1 MDNLNLDEAKDK
13 ILEAI
18 TKQRWFFFE
27 NKPKVLMDKL
37 TGILWANLDYF
48 PYINENTYSGLYS
61 EKAAKILLSGLI
73 IDDFYGWDFPTY
85 EEFINIAKDETFPFH
100 EGNNYRIKGY
110 CSWIV
115 KDGYSINLDNGT
127 MSYSPPTKFIGQLEA
142 SNSIGYLLP
151 CNRNLIIISNYPQK
165 MLNKSYTKKEK
176 NNFTLDLFAK
186 NNLIPIFKNKKIMEL
201 YKKIY
206 IEKSFVLSI
215 IVKKSIQTVIPL
227 NFDYKELLSKYDLA
241 TIDKSVIKYYQ
252 SVSQWLNELLDNLD
266 GFEQQKQ
273 NIINE
278 FNNITLKLSSQLN
291 NNGLSVE
298 ENNLLQKRQRFLQGK
313 LSLDMSVVKRR
324 LLAIKE
330 QAEAVEDRIELI
342 NGSENFF
349 KDLAQLEKEDRPSFA
364 LVAEDTANILMN
376 ALQRI
381 NYIETNRRFATVAV
395 DIWEQWTED
404 YKIFKTKDKEELKNS
419 AEQDGIDESIWQGW
433 YADWQKLRFTIE
445 EKIQPALAR
454 GLKGDIPIEKENEIT
469 VIEQLIRCLE
479 MYKEDI
485 DKFYLEERKS
495 IYQKYAFAPG
505 GDLQD
510 KFEAEGELYKR
521 TAKFQSD
528 LQEIIFSCTKTADR
542 MFILKWAEN
551 LLDIQIDE
559 IIAFVADKDL
569 QQISREVLQ
578 SFSALKQ
585 KNYDAYL
592 NDAKAYGQE
601 KANRE
606 KQYNSLMF
614 KMRNE
619 LNKQK

>member
-27 NKPKVLMDKL
+27 NKSKVLMDKL

-48 PYINENTYSGLYS
+48 PYMKDSKALYKISEAKFILKHDNKFFDWSIPNKKDLFFIYNNE
-61 EKAAKILLSGLI
+61 
-73 IDDFYGWDFPTY
+73 
-85 EEFINIAKDETFPFH
+85 FPFYEKH
-100 EGNNYRIKGY
+100 DFNTGYYWLCNNGKGIKLGVDTEWT
-110 CSWIV
+110 S
-115 KDGYSINLDNGT
+115 LNGR
-127 MSYSPPTKFIGQLEA
+127 
-142 SNSIGYLLP
+142 LLP
-151 CNRNLIIISNYPQK
+151 CNYSLVEKTNYQDKISN
-165 MLNKSYTKKEK
+165 NSYTSKEK
-176 NNFTLDLFAK
+176 AQFTLELFLK
-186 NNLIPIFKNKKIMEL
+186 NSLIPIFNNKEITAL
-201 YKKIY
+201 YKKAY
-206 IEKSFVLSI
+206 IEKSLVQ
-215 IVKKSIQTVIPL
+215 VTKQVINTPV
-227 NFDYKELLSKYDLA
+227 NFNYTDLLSKYNL
-241 TIDKSVIKYYQ
+241 TEIDKSVIKYYQ

-330 QAEAVEDRIELI
+330 QAEDMEDRIELI

-349 KDLAQLEKEDRPSFA
+349 KDLARLEKEDRPSFA

-381 NYIETNRRFATVAV
+381 NYIEINRRFATVAV
-395 DIWEQWTED
+395 DIWEQWTEA

-419 AEQDGIDESIWQGW
+419 AEQDGIDESIWQSW

-454 GLKGDIPIEKENEIT
+454 GLKGDIPTEKENEIT

-495 IYQKYAFAPG
+495 IYQKYAFVPG

-528 LQEIIFSCTKTADR
+528 LQEIIFSCSKTADR

-592 NDAKAYGQE
+592 NDAKAYSQE

>member
-27 NKPKVLMDKL
+27 NKSKVLMDKL

-48 PYINENTYSGLYS
+48 PYMKDSKALYKISEAKFILKHDNKFFDWSIPNKKDLFFIYNNE
-61 EKAAKILLSGLI
+61 
-73 IDDFYGWDFPTY
+73 
-85 EEFINIAKDETFPFH
+85 FPFYEKH
-100 EGNNYRIKGY
+100 DFNTGYYWLCNNGKGIKLGVDTEWT
-110 CSWIV
+110 S
-115 KDGYSINLDNGT
+115 LNGR
-127 MSYSPPTKFIGQLEA
+127 
-142 SNSIGYLLP
+142 LLP
-151 CNRNLIIISNYPQK
+151 CNYSLVEKTNYQDKISN
-165 MLNKSYTKKEK
+165 NSYTSKEK
-176 NNFTLDLFAK
+176 AQFTLELFLK
-186 NNLIPIFKNKKIMEL
+186 NSLIPIFNNKEITAL
-201 YKKIY
+201 YKKAY
-206 IEKSFVLSI
+206 IEKSLVQ
-215 IVKKSIQTVIPL
+215 VTKQVINTPV
-227 NFDYKELLSKYDLA
+227 NFNYTDLLSKYNL
-241 TIDKSVIKYYQ
+241 TEIDKSVIKYYQ

-330 QAEAVEDRIELI
+330 QAEDMEDRIELI

-349 KDLAQLEKEDRPSFA
+349 KDLARLEKEDRPSFA

-381 NYIETNRRFATVAV
+381 NYIEINRRFATVAV

-454 GLKGDIPIEKENEIT
+454 GLKGDIPTEKENEIT

-479 MYKEDI
+479 MYKENI

-510 KFEAEGELYKR
+510 KFEAESELYKR

-528 LQEIIFSCTKTADR
+528 LQEIIFSCSKTADR

-585 KNYDAYL
+585 KNYDVYL

>member
-27 NKPKVLMDKL
+27 NKSKVLMDKL

-48 PYINENTYSGLYS
+48 PYKNPKEKISKFYSTNEAVNLLKNYQIDNFFNWVIPNLK
-61 EKAAKILLSGLI
+61 EIKKIV
-73 IDDFYGWDFPTY
+73 ID
-85 EEFINIAKDETFPFH
+85 KSFPFCS
-100 EGNNYRIKGY
+100 GSAYCIKNNYY
-110 CSWIV
+110 WICNDYG
-115 KDGYSINLDNGT
+115 KNRLDLET
-127 MSYSPPTKFIGQLEA
+127 LQSYLFQLSTPIGC
-142 SNSIGYLLP
+142 LLP
-151 CNRNLIIISNYPQK
+151 CNHTLVEKTNYQNKMSN
-165 MLNKSYTKKEK
+165 NSYSLKEK
-176 NNFTLDLFAK
+176 AQFTLELFLK
-186 NNLIPIFKNKKIMEL
+186 NKLIPVFNDREITVL
-201 YKKIY
+201 YKKAY
-206 IEKSFVLSI
+206 IEKSLV
-215 IVKKSIQTVIPL
+215 QVIKQAINTPV
-227 NFDYKELLSKYDLA
+227 NFNYTDLLSKYNL
-241 TIDKSVIKYYQ
+241 TEIDKSIIKYYS
-252 SVSQWLNELLDNLD
+252 SVSQWLNELLDSLD
-266 GFEQQKQ
+266 AFEQQKQ

-433 YADWQKLRFTIE
+433 YADWQRLRFTIE

-495 IYQKYAFAPG
+495 IYQKYAFVSG

-528 LQEIIFSCTKTADR
+528 LQEIIFSCSKTADR

-592 NDAKAYGQE
+592 NDAKAYSQE

>member
-1 MDNLNLDEAKDK
+1 MELIFMDNLNLDEAKDK

-18 TKQRWFFFE
+18 ANQRWFFFE
-27 NKPKVLMDKL
+27 NKPKILMDKL

-48 PYINENTYSGLYS
+48 PYKNPKEKISNFYSTN
-61 EKAAKILLSGLI
+61 KAVNLLKNYQIDNFFNWVIPNLKEIKKIVIDKSFPFCSGSAYCI
-73 IDDFYGWDFPTY
+73 KNNYYWICNDYGKNRLDL
-85 EEFINIAKDETFPFH
+85 ETFQ
-100 EGNNYRIKGY
+100 
-110 CSWIV
+110 
-115 KDGYSINLDNGT
+115 
-127 MSYSPPTKFIGQLEA
+127 SYLFQLSTPIGC
-142 SNSIGYLLP
+142 LLP
-151 CNRNLIIISNYPQK
+151 CNHTLVEKTNYQNKMSN
-165 MLNKSYTKKEK
+165 NSYSLKEK
-176 NNFTLDLFAK
+176 AQFTLELFLK
-186 NNLIPIFKNKKIMEL
+186 NKLIPIFNDKEITTL
-201 YKKIY
+201 YKKAY
-206 IEKSFVLSI
+206 IEKSLVQVTKQVINTPVNFNY
-215 IVKKSIQTVIPL
+215 TV
-227 NFDYKELLSKYDLA
+227 LLSKYSL
-241 TIDKSVIKYYQ
+241 TEIDKSVIKYYQ
-252 SVSQWLNELLDNLD
+252 YVSQWLNELLDNLN

-291 NNGLSVE
+291 NNGLSAE

-419 AEQDGIDESIWQGW
+419 AEQDGIDESIWQSW

-454 GLKGDIPIEKENEIT
+454 GLKGDIPTEKENEIT

-479 MYKEDI
+479 MYKENI

-510 KFEAEGELYKR
+510 KFEAESELYKR

-528 LQEIIFSCTKTADR
+528 LQEIIFSCSKTADR

>member
-1 MDNLNLDEAKDK
+1 MDNLNLDKAKDK

-18 TKQRWFFFE
+18 AKQRWFFFE

-48 PYINENTYSGLYS
+48 PYKNPKEKISKFYSTNEAVNLLKNYQIDNFFNWVIPNLK
-61 EKAAKILLSGLI
+61 EIKKIV
-73 IDDFYGWDFPTY
+73 ID
-85 EEFINIAKDETFPFH
+85 KSFPFCS
-100 EGNNYRIKGY
+100 GSAYCIKNNYY
-110 CSWIV
+110 WICNDYG
-115 KDGYSINLDNGT
+115 KNRLDLET
-127 MSYSPPTKFIGQLEA
+127 LQSYLFQLSTPIGC
-142 SNSIGYLLP
+142 LLP
-151 CNRNLIIISNYPQK
+151 CNHTLVEKTNYQNKMSN
-165 MLNKSYTKKEK
+165 NSYSLKEK
-176 NNFTLDLFAK
+176 AQFTLELFLK
-186 NNLIPIFKNKKIMEL
+186 SKLIPVFNDREITVL
-201 YKKIY
+201 YKKAY
-206 IEKSFVLSI
+206 IEKSLVQVTKQVINTPVNFNY
-215 IVKKSIQTVIPL
+215 TV
-227 NFDYKELLSKYDLA
+227 LLSKYSL
-241 TIDKSVIKYYQ
+241 TEIDKSVIKYYQ

-291 NNGLSVE
+291 NNGLSAE

-419 AEQDGIDESIWQGW
+419 AEQDGIDESIWQSW

-454 GLKGDIPIEKENEIT
+454 GLKGDIPTEKENEIT

-479 MYKEDI
+479 MYKENI

-510 KFEAEGELYKR
+510 KFEAESELYKR

-528 LQEIIFSCTKTADR
+528 LQEIIFSCSKTADR

-592 NDAKAYGQE
+592 NDAKAYSQE

>member
-18 TKQRWFFFE
+18 ANQRWFFFE
-27 NKPKVLMDKL
+27 NKPKILMDKL

-48 PYINENTYSGLYS
+48 PYKNPKEKISEFYSTNEAIS
-61 EKAAKILLSGLI
+61 LLKNYQ
-73 IDDFYGWDFPTY
+73 IDDFFNWVVPNSR
-85 EEFINIAKDETFPFH
+85 EIKNIVIDKSFPFCS
-100 EGNNYRIKGY
+100 GNAYCIKYNYY
-110 CSWIV
+110 WICNDYG
-115 KDGYSINLDNGT
+115 KNRLDLET
-127 MSYSPPTKFIGQLEA
+127 IQSYLFKLTTPIGC
-142 SNSIGYLLP
+142 LLP
-151 CNRNLIIISNYPQK
+151 CNHTLVEKTNYQNKMSN
-165 MLNKSYTKKEK
+165 NSYSLKEK
-176 NNFTLDLFAK
+176 AQFTLELFLK
-186 NNLIPIFKNKKIMEL
+186 NKLIPIFNDKEITTL
-201 YKKIY
+201 YKKAY
-206 IEKSFVLSI
+206 IEKSLVQVTKQVINTPVNFNY
-215 IVKKSIQTVIPL
+215 TV
-227 NFDYKELLSKYDLA
+227 LLSKYSL
-241 TIDKSVIKYYQ
+241 TEIDKSVIKYYQ

-291 NNGLSVE
+291 NNGLSAE

-349 KDLAQLEKEDRPSFA
+349 KDLARLEKEDRPSFA

-454 GLKGDIPIEKENEIT
+454 GLKGDIPTEKENEIT

-479 MYKEDI
+479 MYKENI

-510 KFEAEGELYKR
+510 KFEAESELYKR

-528 LQEIIFSCTKTADR
+528 LQEIIFSCSKTADR

-585 KNYDAYL
+585 KNYDVYL

>member
-1 MDNLNLDEAKDK
+1 MNNLSLDEAKDK
-13 ILEAI
+13 ILTAI
-18 TKQRWFFFE
+18 ANQRWFFFE
-27 NKPKVLMDKL
+27 NKPKILMDKL

-48 PYINENTYSGLYS
+48 PYDNNKPFSYYKIDTAKSLLKKYYNIGNEENWSIPTFEEIVYIV
-61 EKAAKILLSGLI
+61 KAN
-73 IDDFYGWDFPTY
+73 DFP
-85 EEFINIAKDETFPFH
+85 FC
-100 EGNNYRIKGY
+100 EGGYRYIKNNSQWFCKKNYGIITVIDLKTLSLMDTVWGY
-110 CSWIV
+110 V
-115 KDGYSINLDNGT
+115 
-127 MSYSPPTKFIGQLEA
+127 
-142 SNSIGYLLP
+142 LP
-151 CNRNLIIISNYPQK
+151 CNYFFVEGTNYQDKMSNNFY
-165 MLNKSYTKKEK
+165 SSKEK
-176 NNFTLDLFAK
+176 AQFVLALFLK
-186 NNLIPIFKNKKIMEL
+186 NKLIPIFDNKEITVL
-201 YKKIY
+201 YKKAY
-206 IEKSFVLSI
+206 IEKSLVQ
-215 IVKKSIQTVIPL
+215 VTKQVINTPV
-227 NFDYKELLSKYDLA
+227 NFNYTDLLSKYNL
-241 TIDKSVIKYYQ
+241 TEIDKSVIKYYQ

-278 FNNITLKLSSQLN
+278 FNNITLKLSSQLS

-313 LSLDMSVVKRR
+313 LSLDMSIVKRR

-330 QAEAVEDRIELI
+330 QAEDAKDRIELI

-419 AEQDGIDESIWQGW
+419 AEQDGIDESIWQSW

-454 GLKGDIPIEKENEIT
+454 GLKGDIPTEKENEIT

-495 IYQKYAFAPG
+495 IYQKYAFVPG

-528 LQEIIFSCTKTADR
+528 LQEIIFSCSKTADR

>member
-18 TKQRWFFFE
+18 ANQRWFFFE
-27 NKPKVLMDKL
+27 NKPKILMDKL

-48 PYINENTYSGLYS
+48 PYKNPKEKISNFYSTN
-61 EKAAKILLSGLI
+61 KAVNLLKNYQIDNFFNWVIPNLKEIKKIVIDKSFPFCSGSAYCI
-73 IDDFYGWDFPTY
+73 KNNYYWICNDYGKNRLDL
-85 EEFINIAKDETFPFH
+85 ETFQ
-100 EGNNYRIKGY
+100 
-110 CSWIV
+110 
-115 KDGYSINLDNGT
+115 
-127 MSYSPPTKFIGQLEA
+127 SYLFQLSTPIGC
-142 SNSIGYLLP
+142 LLP
-151 CNRNLIIISNYPQK
+151 CNHTLVEKTNYQNKMSN
-165 MLNKSYTKKEK
+165 NSYSLKEK
-176 NNFTLDLFAK
+176 AQFTLELFLK
-186 NNLIPIFKNKKIMEL
+186 NKLIPIFNDKEITTL
-201 YKKIY
+201 YKKAY
-206 IEKSFVLSI
+206 IEKSLVQVTKQVINTPVNFNY
-215 IVKKSIQTVIPL
+215 TV
-227 NFDYKELLSKYDLA
+227 LLSKYSL
-241 TIDKSVIKYYQ
+241 TEIDKSVIKYYQ
-252 SVSQWLNELLDNLD
+252 YVSQWLNELLDNLN

-291 NNGLSVE
+291 NNGLSAE

-419 AEQDGIDESIWQGW
+419 AEQDGIDESIWQSW

-454 GLKGDIPIEKENEIT
+454 GLKGDIPTEKENEIT

-479 MYKEDI
+479 MYKENI

-510 KFEAEGELYKR
+510 KFEAESELYKR

-528 LQEIIFSCTKTADR
+528 LQEIIFSCSKTADR

>member
-18 TKQRWFFFE
+18 TNQRWFFFE

-48 PYINENTYSGLYS
+48 PYKNPKEKISKFYSTNEAVNLLKNYQIDNFFNWVIPNLKEIKKIVIDKSFPFCSGSAYCI
-61 EKAAKILLSGLI
+61 KNNYYWICN
-73 IDDFYGWDFPTY
+73 DYGKNRLDL
-85 EEFINIAKDETFPFH
+85 ETFQ
-100 EGNNYRIKGY
+100 
-110 CSWIV
+110 
-115 KDGYSINLDNGT
+115 
-127 MSYSPPTKFIGQLEA
+127 SYLFQLSTPIGC
-142 SNSIGYLLP
+142 LLP
-151 CNRNLIIISNYPQK
+151 CNHTLVEKTNYQNKMSN
-165 MLNKSYTKKEK
+165 NSYSLKEK
-176 NNFTLDLFAK
+176 AQFTLELFLK
-186 NNLIPIFKNKKIMEL
+186 NKLIPIFNDREITVL
-201 YKKIY
+201 YKKAY
-206 IEKSFVLSI
+206 IEKSLV
-215 IVKKSIQTVIPL
+215 QVIKQAINMPV
-227 NFDYKELLSKYDLA
+227 NFNYTDLLSKYNL
-241 TIDKSVIKYYQ
+241 TEIDKSIIKYYQ

-291 NNGLSVE
+291 NNGLSAE

-419 AEQDGIDESIWQGW
+419 AEQDGIDESIWQSW

-454 GLKGDIPIEKENEIT
+454 GLKGDIPTEKENEIT

-479 MYKEDI
+479 MYKENI

-510 KFEAEGELYKR
+510 KFEAESELYKR

-592 NDAKAYGQE
+592 NDAKAYSQE

>member
-1 MDNLNLDEAKDK
+1 M
-13 ILEAI
+13 
-18 TKQRWFFFE
+18 
-27 NKPKVLMDKL
+27 
-37 TGILWANLDYF
+37 
-48 PYINENTYSGLYS
+48 INTPVN
-61 EKAAKILLSGLI
+61 
-73 IDDFYGWDFPTY
+73 F
-85 EEFINIAKDETFPFH
+85 
-100 EGNNYRIKGY
+100 NYT
-110 CSWIV
+110 
-115 KDGYSINLDNGT
+115 D
-127 MSYSPPTKFIGQLEA
+127 
-142 SNSIGYLLP
+142 
-151 CNRNLIIISNYPQK
+151 
-165 MLNKSYTKKEK
+165 
-176 NNFTLDLFAK
+176 
-186 NNLIPIFKNKKIMEL
+186 
-201 YKKIY
+201 
-206 IEKSFVLSI
+206 
-215 IVKKSIQTVIPL
+215 
-227 NFDYKELLSKYDLA
+227 LLSKYNL
-241 TIDKSVIKYYQ
+241 TEIDKSVIKYYQ

-330 QAEAVEDRIELI
+330 QAEDMEDRIELI

-349 KDLAQLEKEDRPSFA
+349 KDLARLEKEDRPSFA

-381 NYIETNRRFATVAV
+381 NYIETNRPFATVAV

-433 YADWQKLRFTIE
+433 YADWQRLRFTIE

-454 GLKGDIPIEKENEIT
+454 GLKGDIPTEKENEIT

-495 IYQKYAFAPG
+495 IYQKYAFVSG

-528 LQEIIFSCTKTADR
+528 LQEIIFSCSKTADR

-559 IIAFVADKDL
+559 IISFVADKDL

>member
-1 MDNLNLDEAKDK
+1 MDNLNLDKAKDK

-18 TKQRWFFFE
+18 ANQRWFFFE
-27 NKPKVLMDKL
+27 NKPKVLMDKN

-48 PYINENTYSGLYS
+48 PYKNPKEKISKFYSMNEAIN
-61 EKAAKILLSGLI
+61 LLKNYQ
-73 IDDFYGWDFPTY
+73 IDNFFYW
-85 EEFINIAKDETFPFH
+85 NIPSIKEIHDIVIDKSFPFCA
-100 EGNNYRIKGY
+100 GSAYCIKNNFYWICSDWGKNRLDLERI
-110 CSWIV
+110 
-115 KDGYSINLDNGT
+115 NGIAFK
-127 MSYSPPTKFIGQLEA
+127 SDYPIGC
-142 SNSIGYLLP
+142 LLP
-151 CNRNLIIISNYPQK
+151 CNYTLIQRSDYTK
-165 MLNKSYTKKEK
+165 KVLNKSYTKKEK
-176 NNFTLDLFAK
+176 AQFTLELFIK
-186 NNLIPIFKNKKIMEL
+186 NNLIPVFNDRDITAL
-201 YKKIY
+201 YKKAY
-206 IEKSFVLSI
+206 IEKSLVQVI
-215 IVKKSIQTVIPL
+215 KQTINTTV
-227 NFDYKELLSKYDLA
+227 NFNYTDLLSKYNLVE
-241 TIDKSVIKYYQ
+241 INKSVIKYYQ

-266 GFEQQKQ
+266 SFEQKKQ

-278 FNNITLKLSSQLN
+278 FNNISLKLSSKLSN
-291 NNGLSVE
+291 NSLTVE
-298 ENNLLQKRQRFLQGK
+298 ENSLLQKRQRFLQGR
-313 LSLDMSVVKRR
+313 LSLDMSIVKRR

-330 QAEAVEDRIELI
+330 QAEAMEDRIEQI
-342 NGSENFF
+342 NDSQNFF

-381 NYIETNRRFATVAV
+381 NYIETNRHFATIAI
-395 DIWEQWTED
+395 DIWEQWTDD
-404 YKIFKTKDKEELKNS
+404 YKSFKTKDREELKNS
-419 AEQDGIDESIWQGW
+419 AEQDGIDESIWQSW
-433 YADWQKLRFTIE
+433 YTDWQKLRFNIE

-454 GLKGDIPIEKENEIT
+454 GLKGDISTEEENEIT
-469 VIEQLIRCLE
+469 VIEQLVRCLE

-485 DKFYLEERKS
+485 DRFYLEERKG
-495 IYQKYAFAPG
+495 IYQKYAFAPS

-510 KFEAEGELYKR
+510 KFETESELYKR

-551 LLDIQIDE
+551 LLNIQIDE
-559 IIAFVADKDL
+559 IIAFVADRDL

-578 SFSALKQ
+578 SFSQLKQ

-592 NDAKAYGQE
+592 NDAKAYSQE

-614 KMRNE
+614 KMRSE

>member
-27 NKPKVLMDKL
+27 NKSKVLMDKL

-48 PYINENTYSGLYS
+48 PYMKDSKALYKISEAKFILKHDNKFFDWSIPNKKDLFFIYNNE
-61 EKAAKILLSGLI
+61 
-73 IDDFYGWDFPTY
+73 
-85 EEFINIAKDETFPFH
+85 FPFYEKH
-100 EGNNYRIKGY
+100 DFNTGYYWLCNNGKGIKLGVDTEWT
-110 CSWIV
+110 S
-115 KDGYSINLDNGT
+115 LNGR
-127 MSYSPPTKFIGQLEA
+127 
-142 SNSIGYLLP
+142 LLP
-151 CNRNLIIISNYPQK
+151 CNYSLVEKTNYQDKISN
-165 MLNKSYTKKEK
+165 NSYTSKEK
-176 NNFTLDLFAK
+176 AQFTLELFLK
-186 NNLIPIFKNKKIMEL
+186 NSLIPIFNNKEITAL
-201 YKKIY
+201 YKKAY
-206 IEKSFVLSI
+206 IEKSLVQ
-215 IVKKSIQTVIPL
+215 VTKQVINTPV
-227 NFDYKELLSKYDLA
+227 NFNYTDLLSKYNL
-241 TIDKSVIKYYQ
+241 TEIDKSVIKYYQ

-330 QAEAVEDRIELI
+330 QAEDMEDRIELI

-349 KDLAQLEKEDRPSFA
+349 KDLARLEKEDRPSFA

-381 NYIETNRRFATVAV
+381 NYIETNRPFATVAV

-433 YADWQKLRFTIE
+433 YADWQRLRFTIE

-454 GLKGDIPIEKENEIT
+454 GLKGDIPTEKENEIT

-495 IYQKYAFAPG
+495 IYQKYAFVSG

-528 LQEIIFSCTKTADR
+528 LQEIIFSCSKTADR

-559 IIAFVADKDL
+559 IISFVADKDL